1 MNEEKPYLLFAG
13 ATYYPAPG
21 WQDLEGE
28 FEDFEEA
35 VKFGKEKANS
45 YYGWWQIVDIRTRK
59 IIAGEGSGHTGLWGQ
74 CSANP
79 NKN

>member
-13 ATYYPAPG
+13 STYYPAPG
-21 WQDLEGE
+21 WQGLIGE
-28 FEDFEEA
+28 FEDLEDA
-35 VKFGKEKANS
+35 VKIGKQKAEYYFGW
-45 YYGWWQIVDIRTRK
+45 YQVVDIRTRK
-59 IIAGEGSGHTGLWGQ
+59 IVAGEGSGHTGLFGE